1 MKRVTIDAFVEDSEA
16 KRLKESPGLIEF
28 NEQSVRIQRYI
39 RLPGDFCAPQ
49 GYEQKYQGK
58 HPDLVVADSRL
69 SLSLGVINAAK
80 VSGLKVENNEQGFIG
95 KLTFDQTEQLY
106 DKLQKITGLFF
117 ISPRHA
123 NGFLSYLHEGMQ
135 KEREV
140 KYENGESVS
149 IEELTRIYN
158 DWTEQRNP
166 WRATWLNARF
176 GGTIDNLTI
185 THPVVQPDGKIK
197 RVTESLDKNTLMKD
211 RIPGIDLKDWLKNQ
225 TDQGLVT
232 STNKQGNVNYWYPR
246 PNTVALFNANSGWVY
261 FNCSGDSGGSG
272 SALGSWP
279 ARVFSTGNEGSK

>member
-16 KRLKESPGLIEF
+16 EKLKKYPGLIEF
-28 NEQSVRIQRYI
+28 NEQVVRMQRYI
-39 RLPGDFCAPQ
+39 HLPGDFCAPQ

-58 HPDLVVADSRL
+58 HPALLVADSRL
-69 SLSLGVINAAK
+69 SLSIEVINAAK

-158 DWTEQRNP
+158 DWVEQRVP

-176 GGTIDNLTI
+176 SGTTANLTI
-185 THPVVQPDGKIK
+185 THPVVQPNGKIK
-197 RVTESLDKNTLMKD
+197 RVTESLDKNTLMED
-211 RIPGIDLKDWLKNQ
+211 RIPGIDLKYWLKKP

-246 PNTVALFNANSGWVY
+246 RNTVARFGAYSGRVGFY
-261 FNCSGDSGGSG
+261 CAGDSWLSG